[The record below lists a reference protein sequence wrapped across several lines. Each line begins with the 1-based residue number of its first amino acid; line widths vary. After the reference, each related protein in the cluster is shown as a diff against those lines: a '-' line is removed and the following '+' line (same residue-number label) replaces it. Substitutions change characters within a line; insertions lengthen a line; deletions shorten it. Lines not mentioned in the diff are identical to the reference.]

1 MFANIKKYLLL
12 ILPAAFFVT
21 GYAQKDDTQQIDL
34 PVVELGKLSERYYS
48 NDTVTFTLK
57 NNTALVLFYSVS
69 LYEKTGDEWVR
80 ILDDVYKHSLDLYN
94 ARNVK
99 VLDIAEDKQI
109 RFAVNDISEKA
120 GTLYGLCRFGIEVKK
135 SPTDR
140 GEEYLTAPFLID

>member
-1 MFANIKKYLLL
+1 MFVNIKKYLLL
-12 ILPAAFFVT
+12 ILLAAVLVT
-21 GYAQKDDTQQIDL
+21 GYAQEGNKQQIDL
-34 PVVELGKLSERYYS
+34 PVVELGKLSEKYYS
-48 NDTVTFTLK
+48 NDTLTFILK
-57 NNTALVLFYSVS
+57 NNTAFVLFYSVS

-80 ILDDVYKHSLDLYN
+80 ILDDVYKHSFDLYN

-99 VLDIAEDKQI
+99 VLDIAEEKQMS
-109 RFAVNDISEKA
+109 FAVNDISEKV